1 MSASAEFRA
10 ELNAATKRIQ
20 QQMRS
25 RCVRSSNELRNAA
38 IDVLG
43 SAGGGR
49 VYGVPATKRRYVA
62 SAPGQPPAVR
72 TGAFRNSWTPASV
85 VSGNIYTSRIE
96 SRLNVNGYVLG
107 ELLENGTSKMA
118 ARPHHDKIKEQALPN
133 IKRIYSEPYT

>member
-25 RCVRSSNELRNAA
+25 RCVRSSYELRNAA

-43 SAGGGR
+43 GNRGGR
-49 VYGVPATKRRYVA
+49 VYISPATKQHYVA
-62 SAPGQPPAVR
+62 SAPGQPPAAR
-72 TGAFRNSWTPASV
+72 TGVFRNSWTPSSMA
-85 VSGNIYTSRIE
+85 SGNTYISRIE

-133 IKRIYSEPYT
+133 IKRIYGEPYT

>member
-38 IDVLG
+38 IDVL
-43 SAGGGR
+43 GGR

-85 VSGNIYTSRIE
+85 VSGNSYVSRIE

-133 IKRIYSEPYT
+133 IQRIYSAPYT